1 MSVSDAVSA
10 NTVYTYDKNGY
21 VTSITENGLTTF
33 YTNDTYGKM
42 LKKQNPDGTVLQ
54 YTYTNDG
61 LLSTVTDQDGNTESY
76 VYDKAGN
83 LTEQT
88 DALGNRITY
97 AYDIHGRLIRQTD
110 ARGNS
115 ESYAYDAAGNCIK
128 RTDAMGTVTEMTY
141 DMAGRMTEQSVL
153 TKAGKITNR
162 YTYDAA
168 GNILTTTDA
177 EGSRTVYRYDDYG
190 NCISKTDC
198 MGNVTEYV
206 YDALNRLT
214 GTSDAAGKEAYT
226 YDAQNNL
233 IRHRTACGSGQETE
247 YLYTY
252 TQDGML
258 KESKDPLQ
266 GISSIAYN
274 RNRQIASV
282 TDPLGNETA
291 YQYDS
296 AGRIS
301 RVRTAADTQT
311 EYTYNAQGL
320 LASEKTADAKT
331 DYTYDALGRILTKV
345 DALGRVTY
353 TYDANSN
360 ITKVTEQQN
369 GRTTTIKRSFDALN
383 RVTSVTDANGKTVS
397 YSYDELGNRISLTY
411 PGGEIVRYSYDKCG
425 DLLTVTEP
433 DGSVNTYTY
442 DKKGRCTGLKRADG
456 TEESYSYDKADRL
469 SAQTDKNAD
478 GTIRNSYT
486 YTYDGAG
493 NIIKIGGTAD
503 TAAGHAVMT
512 YDKDNRLATYNGEK
526 VTYDERGNMLHGP
539 LNGEMGDYTYDCRN
553 RLIETKAAD
562 GTVTAYTYDAE
573 NTRLTE
579 ETENTRHTFVT
590 DKETTY
596 SQLLTE
602 TISEK
607 HLLTYKE
614 TATITYTYGNGL
626 ISDSRKEAKG
636 SNTEKRYYHYNHIG
650 STTAITDADGDLLY
664 SFTYGTYGE
673 LTGIYD
679 ADGEQAE
686 DTAAVIQ
693 AENLRFLYNGRYGVE
708 TGANGL
714 YYMRARYYNPQ
725 IKRFINRDIIDGSI
739 TDSQSLNKYSYVQ
752 GNPVN
757 LIDPFGLC
765 AQDYF
770 SRAGHELLDWLG
782 FIFDPAD
789 AINFL
794 WYTAEGNAAM
804 AAATAV
810 AIVPAAGSFIAKGT
824 KQAIKAGKKAAQKAG
839 EKAAKN
845 ATEKAAKKAAKK
857 KLAKEAGK
865 EAAEKGAEKAA
876 KEAAEKATEKT
887 AKETAEKTAK
897 EATEK
902 GIKSGSK
909 TVPNPNGKKGGVAHQ
924 SVIDDIK
931 TDAEKRGLTYD
942 TEYKY
947 DTTGGYKNSRY
958 ADVVVYDSK
967 GRVME
972 IHQVGRT
979 TKRTGA
985 PVSRERKAIR
995 DIRSSVEY
1003 NGAKIIYHP
1012 YDR

>member
-1 MSVSDAVSA
+1 M
-10 NTVYTYDKNGY
+10 
-21 VTSITENGLTTF
+21 
-33 YTNDTYGKM
+33 
-42 LKKQNPDGTVLQ
+42 
-54 YTYTNDG
+54 
-61 LLSTVTDQDGNTESY
+61 
-76 VYDKAGN
+76 
-83 LTEQT
+83 
-88 DALGNRITY
+88 
-97 AYDIHGRLIRQTD
+97 
-110 ARGNS
+110 
-115 ESYAYDAAGNCIK
+115 C
-128 RTDAMGTVTEMTY
+128 
-141 DMAGRMTEQSVL
+141 
-153 TKAGKITNR
+153 
-162 YTYDAA
+162 
-168 GNILTTTDA
+168 NILPCHT
-177 EGSRTVYRYDDYG
+177 RYR
-190 NCISKTDC
+190 
-198 MGNVTEYV
+198 
-206 YDALNRLT
+206 
-214 GTSDAAGKEAYT
+214 
-226 YDAQNNL
+226 
-233 IRHRTACGSGQETE
+233 
-247 YLYTY
+247 
-252 TQDGML
+252 
-258 KESKDPLQ
+258 
-266 GISSIAYN
+266 
-274 RNRQIASV
+274 
-282 TDPLGNETA
+282 
-291 YQYDS
+291 
-296 AGRIS
+296 
-301 RVRTAADTQT
+301 
-311 EYTYNAQGL
+311 
-320 LASEKTADAKT
+320 
-331 DYTYDALGRILTKV
+331 
-345 DALGRVTY
+345 
-353 TYDANSN
+353 
-360 ITKVTEQQN
+360 
-369 GRTTTIKRSFDALN
+369 
-383 RVTSVTDANGKTVS
+383 
-397 YSYDELGNRISLTY
+397 
-411 PGGEIVRYSYDKCG
+411 
-425 DLLTVTEP
+425 
-433 DGSVNTYTY
+433 
-442 DKKGRCTGLKRADG
+442 KRADG

-478 GTIRNSYT
+478 GSLLHSYT

-503 TAAGHAVMT
+503 TAAIGHAVMT

-636 SNTEKRYYHYNHIG
+636 SDTEKRYYHYNHIG

-845 ATEKAAKKAAKK
+845 ATEKAAKKAAAK
-857 KLAKEAGK
+857 KLAKEAT
-865 EAAEKGAEKAA
+865 ETGAEKAA

-887 AKETAEKTAK
+887 AKEVTEKSAERTAK
-897 EATEK
+897 EAVEK
-902 GIKSGSK
+902 GAKGGSNTGIWNMTEGGGVINGREYSQHAMERMAPDTSTVRAELSRRAEKAAKQKGLEVGTKEYYEYCSKYVEPRNIPPSVIEDAIFSSKAIPGNRPNTFIYETLEIKVVVNS
-909 TVPNPNGKKGGVAHQ
+909 NGK
-924 SVIDDIK
+924 VITVIPK
-931 TDAEKRGLTYD
+931 
-942 TEYKY
+942 
-947 DTTGGYKNSRY
+947 
-958 ADVVVYDSK
+958 
-967 GRVME
+967 
-972 IHQVGRT
+972 
-979 TKRTGA
+979 
-985 PVSRERKAIR
+985 
-995 DIRSSVEY
+995 
-1003 NGAKIIYHP
+1003 
-1012 YDR
+1012 

>member
-1 MSVSDAVSA
+1 M
-10 NTVYTYDKNGY
+10 
-21 VTSITENGLTTF
+21 
-33 YTNDTYGKM
+33 
-42 LKKQNPDGTVLQ
+42 
-54 YTYTNDG
+54 
-61 LLSTVTDQDGNTESY
+61 
-76 VYDKAGN
+76 
-83 LTEQT
+83 
-88 DALGNRITY
+88 
-97 AYDIHGRLIRQTD
+97 
-110 ARGNS
+110 
-115 ESYAYDAAGNCIK
+115 C
-128 RTDAMGTVTEMTY
+128 
-141 DMAGRMTEQSVL
+141 
-153 TKAGKITNR
+153 
-162 YTYDAA
+162 
-168 GNILTTTDA
+168 NILPCHT
-177 EGSRTVYRYDDYG
+177 RYR
-190 NCISKTDC
+190 
-198 MGNVTEYV
+198 
-206 YDALNRLT
+206 
-214 GTSDAAGKEAYT
+214 
-226 YDAQNNL
+226 
-233 IRHRTACGSGQETE
+233 
-247 YLYTY
+247 
-252 TQDGML
+252 
-258 KESKDPLQ
+258 
-266 GISSIAYN
+266 
-274 RNRQIASV
+274 
-282 TDPLGNETA
+282 
-291 YQYDS
+291 
-296 AGRIS
+296 
-301 RVRTAADTQT
+301 
-311 EYTYNAQGL
+311 
-320 LASEKTADAKT
+320 
-331 DYTYDALGRILTKV
+331 
-345 DALGRVTY
+345 
-353 TYDANSN
+353 
-360 ITKVTEQQN
+360 
-369 GRTTTIKRSFDALN
+369 
-383 RVTSVTDANGKTVS
+383 
-397 YSYDELGNRISLTY
+397 
-411 PGGEIVRYSYDKCG
+411 
-425 DLLTVTEP
+425 
-433 DGSVNTYTY
+433 
-442 DKKGRCTGLKRADG
+442 KRADG

-478 GTIRNSYT
+478 GSLLHSYT

-539 LNGEMGDYTYDCRN
+539 LNGAMGDYTYDCRN

-579 ETENTRHTFVT
+579 ETANTRHTFVT

-636 SNTEKRYYHYNHIG
+636 SDTEKRYYHYNHIG

-679 ADGEQAE
+679 ADGQKMAGEAAGQSSIKETLQAE
-686 DTAAVIQ
+686 K
-693 AENLRFLYNGRYGVE
+693 LRFLYNGRYGVE

-752 GNPVN
+752 GNPVS

-887 AKETAEKTAK
+887 AKETAEKA
-897 EATEK
+897 AEK
-902 GIKSGSK
+902 GIKSGS
-909 TVPNPNGKKGGVAHQ
+909 NPKNVFPENPDDLLPEIPRNKATKANGTTSQTIQTSDNIRIRAEQHPLLPGETYNPRHHGVHYH
-924 SVIDDIK
+924 V
-931 TDAEKRGLTYD
+931 
-942 TEYKY
+942 EYKVDPTKSWNNKNNVKKWY
-947 DTTGGYKNSRY
+947 PEGY
-958 ADVVVYDSK
+958 
-967 GRVME
+967 
-972 IHQVGRT
+972 T
-979 TKRTGA
+979 PGA
-985 PVSRERKAIR
+985 GSGFIPGEPFP
-995 DIRSSVEY
+995 E
-1003 NGAKIIYHP
+1003 
-1012 YDR
+1012 

>member
-1 MSVSDAVSA
+1 M
-10 NTVYTYDKNGY
+10 
-21 VTSITENGLTTF
+21 
-33 YTNDTYGKM
+33 
-42 LKKQNPDGTVLQ
+42 
-54 YTYTNDG
+54 
-61 LLSTVTDQDGNTESY
+61 
-76 VYDKAGN
+76 
-83 LTEQT
+83 
-88 DALGNRITY
+88 
-97 AYDIHGRLIRQTD
+97 
-110 ARGNS
+110 
-115 ESYAYDAAGNCIK
+115 C
-128 RTDAMGTVTEMTY
+128 
-141 DMAGRMTEQSVL
+141 
-153 TKAGKITNR
+153 
-162 YTYDAA
+162 
-168 GNILTTTDA
+168 NILPCHT
-177 EGSRTVYRYDDYG
+177 RYR
-190 NCISKTDC
+190 
-198 MGNVTEYV
+198 
-206 YDALNRLT
+206 
-214 GTSDAAGKEAYT
+214 
-226 YDAQNNL
+226 
-233 IRHRTACGSGQETE
+233 
-247 YLYTY
+247 
-252 TQDGML
+252 
-258 KESKDPLQ
+258 
-266 GISSIAYN
+266 
-274 RNRQIASV
+274 
-282 TDPLGNETA
+282 
-291 YQYDS
+291 
-296 AGRIS
+296 
-301 RVRTAADTQT
+301 
-311 EYTYNAQGL
+311 
-320 LASEKTADAKT
+320 
-331 DYTYDALGRILTKV
+331 
-345 DALGRVTY
+345 
-353 TYDANSN
+353 
-360 ITKVTEQQN
+360 
-369 GRTTTIKRSFDALN
+369 
-383 RVTSVTDANGKTVS
+383 
-397 YSYDELGNRISLTY
+397 
-411 PGGEIVRYSYDKCG
+411 
-425 DLLTVTEP
+425 
-433 DGSVNTYTY
+433 
-442 DKKGRCTGLKRADG
+442 KRADG

-512 YDKDNRLATYNGEK
+512 YDRDNRLATYNGEK

-752 GNPVN
+752 GNPISLV
-757 LIDPFGLC
+757 DPFGLC

-845 ATEKAAKKAAKK
+845 ATEKAAKKAAAK
-857 KLAKEAGK
+857 KLAKEATETGV
-865 EAAEKGAEKAA
+865 EKAA

-887 AKETAEKTAK
+887 AKEATEKTAK
-897 EATEK
+897 EAAEK
-902 GIKSGSK
+902 GIKSGLNSINK
-909 TVPNPNGKKGGVAHQ
+909 LDDLFADPNK
-924 SVIDDIK
+924 
-931 TDAEKRGLTYD
+931 L
-942 TEYKY
+942 
-947 DTTGGYKNSRY
+947 
-958 ADVVVYDSK
+958 ADVSGDELYEYLLKNGYDVKPLNK
-967 GRVME
+967 GNYKGIPFEEGGGFKVNWGGDR
-972 IHQVGRT
+972 ILQ
-979 TKRTGA
+979 
-985 PVSRERKAIR
+985 
-995 DIRSSVEY
+995 
-1003 NGAKIIYHP
+1003 YHP
-1012 YDR
+1012 ADASHHGGAYFKISSGKTGIIRIKLKGNIIK

>member
-1 MSVSDAVSA
+1 M
-10 NTVYTYDKNGY
+10 
-21 VTSITENGLTTF
+21 
-33 YTNDTYGKM
+33 
-42 LKKQNPDGTVLQ
+42 
-54 YTYTNDG
+54 
-61 LLSTVTDQDGNTESY
+61 
-76 VYDKAGN
+76 
-83 LTEQT
+83 
-88 DALGNRITY
+88 
-97 AYDIHGRLIRQTD
+97 
-110 ARGNS
+110 
-115 ESYAYDAAGNCIK
+115 
-128 RTDAMGTVTEMTY
+128 
-141 DMAGRMTEQSVL
+141 
-153 TKAGKITNR
+153 
-162 YTYDAA
+162 
-168 GNILTTTDA
+168 
-177 EGSRTVYRYDDYG
+177 
-190 NCISKTDC
+190 
-198 MGNVTEYV
+198 
-206 YDALNRLT
+206 
-214 GTSDAAGKEAYT
+214 
-226 YDAQNNL
+226 
-233 IRHRTACGSGQETE
+233 
-247 YLYTY
+247 
-252 TQDGML
+252 
-258 KESKDPLQ
+258 
-266 GISSIAYN
+266 
-274 RNRQIASV
+274 
-282 TDPLGNETA
+282 
-291 YQYDS
+291 
-296 AGRIS
+296 
-301 RVRTAADTQT
+301 
-311 EYTYNAQGL
+311 
-320 LASEKTADAKT
+320 
-331 DYTYDALGRILTKV
+331 DALGRI
-345 DALGRVTY
+345 TY

-478 GTIRNSYT
+478 GTIRSSYT

-503 TAAGHAVMT
+503 TAAIDHAVMT

-636 SNTEKRYYHYNHIG
+636 SDTEKRYYHYNHIG

-679 ADGEQAE
+679 ADGQKMAGEAADQRSIRETLQAE
-686 DTAAVIQ
+686 K
-693 AENLRFLYNGRYGVE
+693 LRFLYNGRYGVE
-708 TGANGL
+708 TGADGL

-752 GNPVN
+752 GNPISLV
-757 LIDPFGLC
+757 DPFGLC

-789 AINFL
+789 VINFL
-794 WYTAEGNAAM
+794 WYTAEGNTAM

-845 ATEKAAKKAAKK
+845 ATEKAAKKAAAK
-857 KLAKEAGK
+857 KLAKEATETGV
-865 EAAEKGAEKAA
+865 EKAA

-887 AKETAEKTAK
+887 AKEATEKTAK
-897 EATEK
+897 EAAEK
-902 GIKSGSK
+902 GIKSGTPNYGKGYSPKGYNPKPDERTFEGYMKNNVPEEKETKLYTKSQEFNTNPQNAEGQFKRYGTNGHGPQLPDIHVHQPTRNVSPKTGIIYGGQGKNSLKDVTLPSSK
-909 TVPNPNGKKGGVAHQ
+909 DIKQLYEYLNNGK
-924 SVIDDIK
+924 
-931 TDAEKRGLTYD
+931 
-942 TEYKY
+942 
-947 DTTGGYKNSRY
+947 
-958 ADVVVYDSK
+958 
-967 GRVME
+967 
-972 IHQVGRT
+972 
-979 TKRTGA
+979 
-985 PVSRERKAIR
+985 
-995 DIRSSVEY
+995 
-1003 NGAKIIYHP
+1003 YH
-1012 YDR
+1012 

>member
-1 MSVSDAVSA
+1 M
-10 NTVYTYDKNGY
+10 
-21 VTSITENGLTTF
+21 
-33 YTNDTYGKM
+33 
-42 LKKQNPDGTVLQ
+42 
-54 YTYTNDG
+54 
-61 LLSTVTDQDGNTESY
+61 
-76 VYDKAGN
+76 
-83 LTEQT
+83 
-88 DALGNRITY
+88 
-97 AYDIHGRLIRQTD
+97 
-110 ARGNS
+110 
-115 ESYAYDAAGNCIK
+115 C
-128 RTDAMGTVTEMTY
+128 
-141 DMAGRMTEQSVL
+141 
-153 TKAGKITNR
+153 
-162 YTYDAA
+162 
-168 GNILTTTDA
+168 NILPCHT
-177 EGSRTVYRYDDYG
+177 RYR
-190 NCISKTDC
+190 
-198 MGNVTEYV
+198 
-206 YDALNRLT
+206 
-214 GTSDAAGKEAYT
+214 
-226 YDAQNNL
+226 
-233 IRHRTACGSGQETE
+233 
-247 YLYTY
+247 
-252 TQDGML
+252 
-258 KESKDPLQ
+258 
-266 GISSIAYN
+266 
-274 RNRQIASV
+274 
-282 TDPLGNETA
+282 
-291 YQYDS
+291 
-296 AGRIS
+296 
-301 RVRTAADTQT
+301 
-311 EYTYNAQGL
+311 
-320 LASEKTADAKT
+320 
-331 DYTYDALGRILTKV
+331 
-345 DALGRVTY
+345 
-353 TYDANSN
+353 
-360 ITKVTEQQN
+360 
-369 GRTTTIKRSFDALN
+369 
-383 RVTSVTDANGKTVS
+383 
-397 YSYDELGNRISLTY
+397 
-411 PGGEIVRYSYDKCG
+411 
-425 DLLTVTEP
+425 
-433 DGSVNTYTY
+433 
-442 DKKGRCTGLKRADG
+442 KRADG

-478 GTIRNSYT
+478 GTIRSSYT

-579 ETENTRHTFVT
+579 ETDNTRHTFVT

-626 ISDSRKEAKG
+626 ISDSKKEAKG
-636 SNTEKRYYHYNHIG
+636 SDTEKRYYHYNHIG

-664 SFTYGTYGE
+664 RITYGTYGE

-679 ADGEQAE
+679 TDGDLIE
-686 DTAAVIQ
+686 DKTAVIR

-789 AINFL
+789 VINFL
-794 WYTAEGNAAM
+794 WYTAEGNTAM

-857 KLAKEAGK
+857 KLAKEA
-865 EAAEKGAEKAA
+865 AEKGAEKAA

-897 EATEK
+897 EAAEKGGKSGTSAKGLIGHDFEDYLSKTIGGEGSFSVGGRDFDGGIGNRWWEAKSGNYWRMLEKNPNELAKFKSDMGNRLKIATENGATYEIFANTPIPESIKQWLTKK
-902 GIKSGSK
+902 GIKF
-909 TVPNPNGKKGGVAHQ
+909 TEL
-924 SVIDDIK
+924 ID
-931 TDAEKRGLTYD
+931 
-942 TEYKY
+942 
-947 DTTGGYKNSRY
+947 
-958 ADVVVYDSK
+958 
-967 GRVME
+967 
-972 IHQVGRT
+972 
-979 TKRTGA
+979 
-985 PVSRERKAIR
+985 
-995 DIRSSVEY
+995 
-1003 NGAKIIYHP
+1003 
-1012 YDR
+1012 

>member
-1 MSVSDAVSA
+1 M
-10 NTVYTYDKNGY
+10 
-21 VTSITENGLTTF
+21 
-33 YTNDTYGKM
+33 
-42 LKKQNPDGTVLQ
+42 
-54 YTYTNDG
+54 
-61 LLSTVTDQDGNTESY
+61 
-76 VYDKAGN
+76 
-83 LTEQT
+83 
-88 DALGNRITY
+88 
-97 AYDIHGRLIRQTD
+97 
-110 ARGNS
+110 
-115 ESYAYDAAGNCIK
+115 C
-128 RTDAMGTVTEMTY
+128 
-141 DMAGRMTEQSVL
+141 
-153 TKAGKITNR
+153 
-162 YTYDAA
+162 
-168 GNILTTTDA
+168 NILPCHT
-177 EGSRTVYRYDDYG
+177 RYR
-190 NCISKTDC
+190 
-198 MGNVTEYV
+198 
-206 YDALNRLT
+206 
-214 GTSDAAGKEAYT
+214 
-226 YDAQNNL
+226 
-233 IRHRTACGSGQETE
+233 
-247 YLYTY
+247 
-252 TQDGML
+252 
-258 KESKDPLQ
+258 
-266 GISSIAYN
+266 
-274 RNRQIASV
+274 
-282 TDPLGNETA
+282 
-291 YQYDS
+291 
-296 AGRIS
+296 
-301 RVRTAADTQT
+301 
-311 EYTYNAQGL
+311 
-320 LASEKTADAKT
+320 
-331 DYTYDALGRILTKV
+331 
-345 DALGRVTY
+345 
-353 TYDANSN
+353 
-360 ITKVTEQQN
+360 
-369 GRTTTIKRSFDALN
+369 
-383 RVTSVTDANGKTVS
+383 
-397 YSYDELGNRISLTY
+397 
-411 PGGEIVRYSYDKCG
+411 
-425 DLLTVTEP
+425 
-433 DGSVNTYTY
+433 
-442 DKKGRCTGLKRADG
+442 KRADG
-456 TEESYSYDKADRL
+456 TEESYSYDKADSL
-469 SAQTDKNAD
+469 IGQTDKNAD
-478 GTIRNSYT
+478 GSLLHSYT

-626 ISDSRKEAKG
+626 ISDSRKEAKD
-636 SNTEKRYYHYNHIG
+636 SDTEKRYYHYNHIG

-679 ADGEQAE
+679 ADGQKMAGE
-686 DTAAVIQ
+686 AADQRSIRETLQ

-752 GNPVN
+752 GNPVS

-770 SRAGHELLDWLG
+770 SRTGHELLDWLG

-789 AINFL
+789 VINFL

-845 ATEKAAKKAAKK
+845 ATEKAAKKAAAK
-857 KLAKEAGK
+857 KLAKEATETGV
-865 EAAEKGAEKAA
+865 EKAA

-902 GIKSGSK
+902 GIKSGTGTKDIYRAVS
-909 TVPNPNGKKGGVAHQ
+909 PEEF
-924 SVIDDIK
+924 DDIF
-931 TDAEKRGLTYD
+931 A
-942 TEYKY
+942 
-947 DTTGGYKNSRY
+947 TGGFRARPDGRSFQAKEFGNSFDETLEFANKPINLDKAAIVKVTIPENVYNQLHHMNLDR
-958 ADVVVYDSK
+958 AIFKSGTPVVEPEMLDMFNES
-967 GRVME
+967 
-972 IHQVGRT
+972 
-979 TKRTGA
+979 
-985 PVSRERKAIR
+985 
-995 DIRSSVEY
+995 
-1003 NGAKIIYHP
+1003 IISIEHAF
-1012 YDR
+1012 